1 MAQWQKN
8 IKIVGQALLSRVN
21 KMNIN
26 RVWAMP
32 NKWTFTIKPIADLL
46 ARYVGDGL
54 GWADPFA
61 GENSPAE
68 YTNDID
74 PNRKAKTNL
83 EASEFARGLN
93 GDIKGIL
100 FDPPYSLEQLK
111 RSYENIGRKFTMR
124 DGQIANRWTELK
136 DILSRA
142 LIPGGIVISFGWNS
156 EGFGK
161 GRGFMLEEIL
171 LVAHGSGHNDTI
183 VTVERKNQS
192 RLV

>member
-1 MAQWQKN
+1 M
-8 IKIVGQALLSRVN
+8 L
-21 KMNIN
+21 IN

-32 NKWTFTIKPIADLL
+32 NKWTFTIKPIAELL
-46 ARYVGDGL
+46 AMYVSDGK
-54 GWADPFA
+54 GWIDPFA

-68 YTNDID
+68 FTNDIN
-74 PNRKAKTNL
+74 PTRKAQSHM
-83 EASEFARGLN
+83 EATDFARGLN

-111 RSYENIGRKFTMR
+111 RSYEDVGRKFTMR

-136 DILSRA
+136 DILSRK
-142 LIPGGIVISFGWNS
+142 LFTGGVVISFGWNS

-161 GRGFMLEEIL
+161 GRGFQLEEIL

-183 VTVERKNQS
+183 VTVERKIKEAKC
-192 RLV
+192 